1 MWAVWFGKIL
11 VANRGEIAVRVMRTA
26 RELGIATVAVY
37 SSADE
42 DALHVRLADE
52 AVFLGPAEPQH
63 SYLDIERIVE
73 AALETGAEAVHPGY
87 GFLSQN
93 PVFAERL
100 EEEGIVFIGPPPRV
114 QRLVGDKLGA
124 RKFFSSKGVPV
135 VPGTFEPVDASDAAS
150 VAEEI
155 GFPVMVKPVAGGGG
169 IGMFTA
175 GSVEELE
182 ESLRKAADLAG
193 RAFGSVEVYVERYF
207 PRAKHIE
214 VQIIADGHGGVA
226 HLYERECSV
235 QRRFQKVIEE
245 APSPSI
251 SREERERL
259 LSYAV
264 KAAESSGYVNAGT
277 FEFLFD
283 VEERRFY
290 LLEVNSRIQVEHPI
304 TELTTGVDIVEEQ
317 IRVAAGERLSFKP
330 GSVERRGHAVEAR
343 IYAEDPSAGF
353 IPSPGRI
360 EELHEPAGPW
370 IRVDSG
376 VYEGY
381 TVPEYYDPM
390 LMKVIAWGPTRG
402 AAVARL
408 SRALSEL
415 HIAGVRTNK
424 YLLLRV
430 LRHEAFR
437 DASYTTRFLD
447 EHPELYRELRVEDE
461 PRRPRRETPE
471 TRGGG
476 EVQSVNAWR
485 AAARISAADS

>member
-1 MWAVWFGKIL
+1 MWFKRIL
-11 VANRGEIAVRVMRTA
+11 VANRGEIAVRVIRTA
-26 RELGIATVAVY
+26 RELGIEAVAVY

-42 DALHVRLADE
+42 DALHVRLADH
-52 AVFLGPAEPQH
+52 AVLLGPAEPQH

-73 AALETGAEAVHPGY
+73 AAVETGAEAVHPGY

-93 PVFAERL
+93 PLFAQRL
-100 EEEGIVFIGPPPRV
+100 EEEGIVFIGPPPDV

-124 RKFFSSKGVPV
+124 RRFFSARGVPV
-135 VPGTFEPVDASDAAS
+135 VPGTLEPVSAGDAAS
-150 VAEEI
+150 IAEEI

-175 GSVEELE
+175 SSVEELE
-182 ESLRKAADLAG
+182 ESLRKAAELAG

-214 VQIIADGHGGVA
+214 VQIIADRHGTVA

-251 SREERERL
+251 TGEERERL
-259 LSYAV
+259 LGYAV
-264 KAAESSGYVNAGT
+264 KAAESCGYVNAGT

-304 TELTTGVDIVEEQ
+304 TEATTGVDIVEEQ
-317 IRVAAGERLSFKP
+317 IRVAAGERLGFKP
-330 GSVERRGHAVEAR
+330 GGVERRGHAIEAR
-343 IYAEDPSAGF
+343 IYAEDPSTGF

-381 TVPEYYDPM
+381 TVPEHYDPM
-390 LMKVIAWGPTRG
+390 LMKVIAWGPSRE
-402 AAVARL
+402 AAARRL
-408 SRALSEL
+408 ARALSEL
-415 HIAGVRTNK
+415 HIAGVKTNK
-424 YLLLRV
+424 HLLLRV
-430 LRHEAFR
+430 LRHPAFL

-447 EHPELYRELRVEDE
+447 QHPELYSGLQVEDK
-461 PRRPRRETPE
+461 PRRPKPREQP
-471 TRGGG
+471 RSPKPAGG
-476 EVQSVNAWR
+476 VHAWR
-485 AAARISAADS
+485 AAARISSADS

>member
-1 MWAVWFGKIL
+1 MPFRRIL
-11 VANRGEIAVRVMRTA
+11 VANRGEIAVRVIRTA
-26 RELGIATVAVY
+26 RELGIEAVAVY

-42 DALHVRLADE
+42 DSLHVRLADR
-52 AVFLGPAEPQH
+52 AVHIGPAEPSQ
-63 SYLDIERIVE
+63 SYLDVE
-73 AALETGAEAVHPGY
+73 AIVAAALDTGSEAVHPGY

-93 PVFAERL
+93 PVLAERL

-124 RKFFSSKGVPV
+124 RRFFASQGVPV
-135 VPGTFEPVDASDAAS
+135 VPGTFEPVSAGDAAS

-175 GSVEELE
+175 SSPKELE
-182 ESLRKAADLAG
+182 DRVKKAAELAG

-214 VQIIADGHGGVA
+214 VQILADKHGSVA

-245 APSPSI
+245 APSPTI
-251 SREERERL
+251 TPEERERL
-259 LSYAV
+259 LGYAV
-264 KAAESSGYVNAGT
+264 KAAESCGYVNAGT

-304 TELTTGVDIVEEQ
+304 TEATTGVDIVEEQ
-317 IRVAAGERLSFKP
+317 IRIAAGERLGFREP
-330 GSVERRGHAVEAR
+330 PPRRGHAVEAR

-353 IPSPGRI
+353 IPSPGPI
-360 EELHEPAGPW
+360 EELHEPSGPW
-370 IRVDSG
+370 VRVDSG

-381 TVPEYYDPM
+381 TVPPHYDPM
-390 LMKVIAWGPTRG
+390 LMKVIAWGPTREK
-402 AAVARL
+402 AVKRL
-408 SRALSEL
+408 RRALSEL
-415 HIAGVRTNK
+415 HIAGVKTNK

-430 LRHEAFR
+430 LEHPAFL
-437 DASYTTRFLD
+437 DASYTTKFLD
-447 EHPELYRELRVEDE
+447 EHPELYRDLPVEDKPRK
-461 PRRPRRETPE
+461 PRRPEKTVEQP
-471 TRGGG
+471 GGAP
-476 EVQSVNAWR
+476 NAWR